1 MLKIRLTRVGKK
13 NSPAYR
19 VVVADQKR
27 AVQGKFLEIIGNYNP
42 TLKPKTLV
50 IDKERALFWI
60 SKGAQAS
67 DTVKNLMCN
76 LGILPETDRVKK
88 VYAKKVE
95 EVVEVA
101 PAVEAAV
108 EEVTTETPVEE
119 VAVEEVAVKEV
130 AVEVPVEVVA
140 EEVAPVA
147 EVEAPVEVV
156 AEEVAAEETVETE
169 TPKTTAKK

>member
-27 AVQGKFLEIIGNYNP
+27 AVKGKFQEIIGNYNP

-67 DTVKNLMCN
+67 DTVKNLMCD
-76 LGILPETDRVKK
+76 LGILDKKERVKK
-88 VYAKKVE
+88 VMAKKAE
-95 EVVEVA
+95 EA
-101 PAVEAAV
+101 PAA
-108 EEVTTETPVEE
+108 ETP
-119 VAVEEVAVKEV
+119 KE
-130 AVEVPVEVVA
+130 
-140 EEVAPVA
+140 
-147 EVEAPVEVV
+147 EAP
-156 AEEVAAEETVETE
+156 AEEVAAEEPVAEVVAEEAATEEPATEAATEEVAIEAPVAEEAAEET
-169 TPKTTAKK
+169 K

>member
-27 AVQGKFLEIIGNYNP
+27 AVKGKFQEIIGNYNP

-67 DTVKNLMCN
+67 DTVKNLMCD
-76 LGILPETDRVKK
+76 LGILDKKERVKK
-88 VYAKKVE
+88 VMAKKAE
-95 EVVEVA
+95 
-101 PAVEAAV
+101 
-108 EEVTTETPVEE
+108 
-119 VAVEEVAVKEV
+119 
-130 AVEVPVEVVA
+130 EVPVAETPKEEAPA
-140 EEVAPVA
+140 EEPVA
-147 EVEAPVEVV
+147 EVV
-156 AEEVAAEETVETE
+156 AEEVAAEEPVAEVVAEEAATEEPATEAATEEVAAEAPVAEET
-169 TPKTTAKK
+169 K